1 MNFVTIDFETANSEL
16 NSACS
21 IGIVV
26 VEKGIM
32 VKKYYRLIKP
42 VNGIFLKENIAIHG
56 ITPQMVKAEPS
67 FQELWPEIK
76 NILANKLVF
85 AHNASFDTRVLKN
98 SLACKPLDIEIRY
111 ACTVLLSRRIW
122 QNLPNHKLGT
132 MSNYL
137 KIEFEHHNALE
148 DASACAQIVLAAAAL
163 TQSRNILELIKST
176 KLPIKQL
183 A

>member
-1 MNFVTIDFETANSEL
+1 M
-16 NSACS
+16 
-21 IGIVV
+21 
-26 VEKGIM
+26 
-32 VKKYYRLIKP
+32 
-42 VNGIFLKENIAIHG
+42 
-56 ITPQMVKAEPS
+56 
-67 FQELWPEIK
+67 
-76 NILANKLVF
+76 
-85 AHNASFDTRVLKN
+85 
-98 SLACKPLDIEIRY
+98 
-111 ACTVLLSRRIW
+111 LLSRRIW

-148 DASACAQIVLAAAAL
+148 DASACAQIVLAAADL